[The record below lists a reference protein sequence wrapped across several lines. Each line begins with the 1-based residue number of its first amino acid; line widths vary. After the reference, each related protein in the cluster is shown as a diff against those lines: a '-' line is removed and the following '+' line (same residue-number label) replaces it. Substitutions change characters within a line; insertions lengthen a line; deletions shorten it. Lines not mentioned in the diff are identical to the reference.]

1 MLYVEHN
8 QLRTKYILVQMQ
20 YDAILSEQEALFART
35 QPAGINYA
43 KERATGGNP
52 TNPFDEY
59 ITAKEQ
65 KRIDERLK
73 EIKSILDDRKEL
85 LDLKERELRLS
96 KEWDDIIYT
105 YYFLDRLTITQIE
118 IRLPY
123 SRVQIWRKLNKIKDN
138 LNGTSNK

>member
-1 MLYVEHN
+1 MLYADHYFIKA
-8 QLRTKYILVQMQ
+8 KYLNAQKQ

-35 QPAGINYA
+35 QPTGVNYD
-43 KERATGGNP
+43 KERVTGGNP
-52 TNPFDEY
+52 SNPFDEY
-59 ITAKEQ
+59 ITAKER
-65 KRIDERLK
+65 KRIDERLQ
-73 EIKSILDDRKEL
+73 EIKGILDGCKEL

-123 SRVQIWRKLNKIKDN
+123 SRVQIWRRLNRIKEN
-138 LNGTSNK
+138 LKAG